1 MLYSITL
8 ELWASFPF
16 EWGASEM
23 VVSFFFFLSLLYLLV
38 YFLRFCCFLE
48 TVFCLPLLAL
58 NSQQSPYPHVCWYYR
73 PAPPHQVLVF
83 SSPFVCLFVCFWR
96 DRLLGQT
103 FLKPL
108 GSWRWPRTPSLY
120 FYFSGKRMNHAW
132 TRSLSF
138 TVFKILFLLRF
149 FLNTYYKIK

>member
-1 MLYSITL
+1 MSQLS
-8 ELWASFPF
+8 LWMGCFWDGF
-16 EWGASEM
+16 LCL
-23 VVSFFFFLSLLYLLV
+23 FFFKFIVPIGLFFKIL
-38 YFLRFCCFLE
+38 FCFLE

-96 DRLLGQT
+96 DRRLGQT

-120 FYFSGKRMNHAW
+120 FYFSEKRMNHAW